1 MPNLQPRYQNLPP
14 QETVQKAHSDFLEF
28 EDHFGHIPAS
38 FESEHVCKMYA
49 VDALR
54 IVSEENPEAIS
65 QEVLEDLK
73 ARWNQCNPA
82 TKLGII
88 DLFQTTRRTS
98 EIPFLEKIAKE
109 PDIIMPN
116 PPVGTDG
123 VLQGEW
129 HREAARDAI
138 VALSA

>member
-14 QETVQKAHSDFLEF
+14 QETVQKAHTDFLEF

-38 FESEHVCKMYA
+38 FKSEHVCKMYA

-73 ARWNQCNPA
+73 ARWDQCNPA
-82 TKLGII
+82 TRLGII
-88 DLFQTTRRTS
+88 DLIQTLGRKS
-98 EIPFLEKIAKE
+98 EIPFLEKIANE
-109 PDIIMPN
+109 PDIKHPN
-116 PPVGTDG
+116 PPVGTEEI
-123 VLQGEW
+123 LQGEW

-138 VALSA
+138 AALSA